1 MKLYNLYQNVI
12 LEEIIKMVE
21 LNEAV
26 SSNDVDTILNGDPN
40 KQGKFYYV
48 SFDYKDSDGSVSNR
62 WVQIFQRNI
71 STANNG
77 LIDAYQV
84 SKNGA
89 NSAPTNERGS
99 LTGWKK
105 FRLDKM
111 SNLKVSKVPFYNEP
125 EPYTYVVYDK
135 YGRPKTKTAKLN
147 KTGNN
152 SPTVRSRI
160 TYADIGTY
168 QYAAST
174 LKNKAYAEKKKQTQQ
189 QPVQQQPVQQP
200 VQQKQVK
207 PTKQQTQQKPV
218 QQKPVQQQNKNLE
231 DKEELTNV

>member
-1 MKLYNLYQNVI
+1 MKLYNLYQNII
-12 LEEIIKMVE
+12 LEEIIKMVQ

-26 SSNDVDTILNGDPN
+26 SPYDVDTVLNGDN
-40 KQGKFYYV
+40 GKFYYV
-48 SFDYKDSDGSVSNR
+48 SFDYKDNDGGVSNR
-62 WVQIFQRNI
+62 WVQIYQRNI

-89 NSAPTNERGS
+89 NSAPSNESGS

-111 SNLKVSKVPFYNEP
+111 SNFKVSKVPFYQP
-125 EPYTYVVYDK
+125 Q
-135 YGRPKTKTAKLN
+135 GGFN

-152 SPTVRSRI
+152 SPTVQSTQKI
-160 TYADIGTY
+160 APVGTY
-168 QYAAST
+168 KYAAST
-174 LKNKAYAEKKKQTQQ
+174 LKNKAYAEKKQQQQTQPAQ
-189 QPVQQQPVQQP
+189 KPVQQQ
-200 VQQKQVK
+200 
-207 PTKQQTQQKPV
+207 QQKPV
-218 QQKPVQQQNKNLE
+218 QQQTIQQQNKNLE